1 MTRALLRGCA
11 AGCALAGTGVAIAAL
26 ASGATDVRVV
36 WLFAG
41 LFAGAGTL
49 LLVAS
54 DLPHA

>member
-11 AGCALAGTGVAIAAL
+11 AGCSLAATGVAVAAL
-26 ASGATDVRVV
+26 ATSSADVRVV

-41 LFAGAGTL
+41 LLTAAGAL